1 MAVLFYLCSLL
12 EFVMLVE
19 RPEVSAGNFE
29 WALQLA
35 LFLLFVMTAIR
46 FYQTEWK
53 QKWIRTAGNLLLLY
67 HTLSGIWYYIDLL
80 LISGWQC

>member
-1 MAVLFYLCSLL
+1 
-12 EFVMLVE
+12 
-19 RPEVSAGNFE
+19 
-29 WALQLA
+29 
-35 LFLLFVMTAIR
+35 MTAIR